1 LHIEELL
8 NFYSSPN
15 IVRQIK
21 SRIMKGLGHVARM
34 GEERNV
40 YIVFVGRPEGKKP
53 LGRQRCRGDVG
64 FRMDLGEIG
73 WG

>member
-34 GEERNV
+34 GDERKV

-53 LGRQRCRGDVG
+53 LGRPRCRGDVVI
-64 FRMDLGEIG
+64 RMDLGEIG
-73 WG
+73 LG